1 MVTAD
6 WIAIAILVV
15 ALGLGALLGLG
26 KWLKFFTSGVF
37 GIIISIVICYF
48 IGGGILQLGFVQ
60 ELLSK
65 FASLWSN
72 NGGFGYSLLTKIH
85 LEIIVFYIVLFI
97 LVQIVRVLLVKI
109 IQKGLEA
116 NVKPIKV
123 VNRVLGAVFA
133 FVIIF
138 FLGML
143 VLWIVAW
150 VGGDT
155 ASSWEAYFEHSG
167 FLGALYRNN
176 PIAGISDYI
185 AKYFPNSTPEVEPET
200 VVAALAAIF

>member
-6 WIAIAILVV
+6 WIAIAVLVV

-37 GIIISIVICYF
+37 GVIISIIICYF
-48 IGGGILQLGFVQ
+48 IGGGILQIGFVK
-60 ELLSK
+60 ELLAK
-65 FASLWSN
+65 FASLWSDK
-72 NGGFGYSLLTKIH
+72 GGFGYSLLTKIH
-85 LEIIVFYIVLFI
+85 LEIIVYYVVLFV

-116 NVKPIKV
+116 DVKPVKV
-123 VNRVLGAVFA
+123 VNRLLGAAFA
-133 FVIIF
+133 FAIVF
-138 FLGML
+138 FIGLL
-143 VLWIVAW
+143 ILWIVAW

-155 ASSWEAYFEHSG
+155 AASWSAYFEKSG
-167 FLGALYRNN
+167 FVGALYRHN

-185 AKYFPNSTPEVEPET
+185 KEHFNFDPET
-200 VVAALAAIF
+200 SFAALNAII

>member
-6 WIAIAILVV
+6 WIAIAVLVV

-37 GIIISIVICYF
+37 GVIISIIICYF

-60 ELLSK
+60 ELLAK
-65 FASLWSN
+65 FASLWSDK
-72 NGGFGYSLLTKIH
+72 GGFGYSLLTKIH
-85 LEIIVFYIVLFI
+85 LEVIVYYIVLFV

-109 IQKGLEA
+109 IRKGLEA
-116 NVKPIKV
+116 DVKPIKV
-123 VNRVLGAVFA
+123 VNRLLGAAFA
-133 FVIIF
+133 FAIVF
-138 FLGML
+138 FIGLL
-143 VLWIVAW
+143 ILWIVAW

-155 ASSWEAYFEHSG
+155 AASWEAYFENSG
-167 FLGALYRNN
+167 FVGALYRHN

-185 AKYFPNSTPEVEPET
+185 KEHFNFEPGT
-200 VVAALAAIF
+200 SFAALCAIF